1 MINKKIIVKF
11 FVMLIVLLLLPLT
24 GCLEQ
29 SEEKSFDEVDL
40 SKVQFDKEVI
50 LPDWQDEEYHDY
62 QATTQK
68 LKDLNKDYPFL
79 VNVFSI
85 GKSVLDRDILCI
97 RITNEKNTKQK
108 YSCVIDGCIHGN
120 EWEAGEL
127 CLYLADYLLVN
138 FGENKTI
145 TEMLNNSEVYII
157 PLLNPDGREND
168 ERYNENGIDLNRNFD
183 VHFGRWKGKSFRLG
197 KIFGFIKIPMINL
210 PRKGIYTNCG
220 RKAFSE
226 PETAALRDFMKSL
239 ESNKLSFYVNCH
251 TAVHAV
257 VSLINIDYKPE
268 FIVSENEKKVLNTAL
283 SWIDENTEYD
293 TCYVDNYS
301 FAGAG
306 FVHHWVFKEFRV
318 PSFCFELL
326 SKDYEPGYKGGGP
339 HDNLVHWMKVSLP
352 VLMYFLANIKDLNE
366 WKIPDSNPYLPDG
379 VPPESV

>member
-29 SEEKSFDEVDL
+29 SEEKSFDELDL

-62 QATTQK
+62 QATTEK

-85 GKSVLDRDILCI
+85 GKSVLDRDIWCI

-306 FVHHWVFKEFRV
+306 IAHHWVFKEFRV